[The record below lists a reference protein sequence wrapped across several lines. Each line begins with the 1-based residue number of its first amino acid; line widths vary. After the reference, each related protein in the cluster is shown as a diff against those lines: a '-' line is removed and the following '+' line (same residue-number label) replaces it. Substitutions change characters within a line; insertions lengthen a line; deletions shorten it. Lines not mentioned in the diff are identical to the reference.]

1 MLMTEFELTKDKSMC
16 TIRGVYDK
24 PNISEIMQGE
34 IYFFRAVFLK

>member
-1 MLMTEFELTKDKSMC
+1 MLMTEFELTKEKSMC

-34 IYFFRAVFLK
+34 IYFFVQFF